1 MQVQNVAANAAAS
14 AAVSARSRPTID
26 RSSDLYK
33 ACVDFESLFVKQML
47 SAMRETVPKDGL
59 LDGGMGRDIF
69 EDMLY
74 DEYAKKMAQT
84 ASFGLADT
92 IYLQIASKT

>member
-1 MQVQNVAANAAAS
+1 MQVQNVTGNAATN
-14 AAVSARSRPTID
+14 AAVPAKSRQTID
-26 RSSDLYK
+26 RSGDLYQ
-33 ACVDFESLFVKQML
+33 ACVEFEALFIKQL
-47 SAMRETVPKDGL
+47 LTAMRETVPKDGL